1 MRGSE
6 ANDAEDDADD
16 DHGGGLRDKAST
28 GCAFHRHRCPCPRR
42 WAAGAEV
49 QSWTP
54 APPSRSWPDQG
65 WKGSN
70 SWRMLAGS
78 PSNSAEGMTPK
89 SPSPALK
96 TVMQTM
102 RVVARFHARA

>member
-1 MRGSE
+1 M
-6 ANDAEDDADD
+6 
-16 DHGGGLRDKAST
+16 HGIKGDVRFSFALGIVPFTAIAFILGFFMAIGKA
-28 GCAFHRHRCPCPRR
+28 AVYRHIP
-42 WAAGAEV
+42 
-49 QSWTP
+49 
-54 APPSRSWPDQG
+54 WPDQG

-70 SWRMLAGS
+70 SWRILAGS
-78 PSNSAEGMTPK
+78 PSNSVEGMTPK